1 MSWRRGGAQ
10 LREARRSVAQTS
22 GARTR
27 RLPKGS
33 PDSQGSSGIRTA
45 IRNFKFGGNMVK
57 ASRSFGALP
66 FSVATSTNSKLRA
79 SVAIT
84 IFISSIARYRPGHKR
99 GPAPNGIDAFNR
111 PRADAA
117 MSIWSVA
124 VGLLAASRQR
134 AGRNSAASAARVR
147 STAPGRIT
155 HITSVS
161 GGSRATS
168 HRRALAAAIHP
179 GKHGPW
185 SLEMLESV
193 EVAQERMRP
202 IRFG

>member
-33 PDSQGSSGIRTA
+33 PDNQGSSGIRTA

-79 SVAIT
+79 SVAT
-84 IFISSIARYRPGHKR
+84 VSYTHLTLPSFVRRAGVM
-99 GPAPNGIDAFNR
+99 
-111 PRADAA
+111 PRAGLRQLTK
-117 MSIWSVA
+117 STSPHRLVA
-124 VGLLAASRQR
+124 G
-134 AGRNSAASAARVR
+134 
-147 STAPGRIT
+147 
-155 HITSVS
+155 
-161 GGSRATS
+161 
-168 HRRALAAAIHP
+168 
-179 GKHGPW
+179 
-185 SLEMLESV
+185 
-193 EVAQERMRP
+193 
-202 IRFG
+202 